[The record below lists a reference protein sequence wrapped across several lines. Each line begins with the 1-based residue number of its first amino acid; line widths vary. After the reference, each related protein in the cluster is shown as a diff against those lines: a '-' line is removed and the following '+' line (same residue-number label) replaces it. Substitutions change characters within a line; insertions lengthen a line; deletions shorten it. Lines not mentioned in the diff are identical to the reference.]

1 MTRPRTPHLAALLA
15 LALTACA
22 TAAPETEA
30 AGGTARCD
38 VTIKFASYGAGID
51 RPLAEHV
58 AATVKADRDLAASTR
73 KPWGREGEYDLCLT
87 AKTGKAKA
95 VYERY
100 RGMLPAKNL
109 QAPTS
114 IEGPD
119 GLRFETIGPM

>member
-1 MTRPRTPHLAALLA
+1 MTRPRTLHLAALLA
-15 LALTACA
+15 LTLTACA
-22 TAAPETEA
+22 TTAPETE

-38 VTIKFASYGAGID
+38 VTIKFASYGAGVD
-51 RPLAEHV
+51 RPLAERV
-58 AATVKADRDLAASTR
+58 AAAVKSDRNLAGSTR

-100 RGMLPAKNL
+100 RGMLPARNL

>member
-1 MTRPRTPHLAALLA
+1 MKRLAALLA
-15 LALTACA
+15 LVLTACA
-22 TAAPETEA
+22 TVAPETEA
-30 AGGTARCD
+30 ANGGAGRCD
-38 VTIKFASYGAGID
+38 VTLKFASYGAGID
-51 RPLAEHV
+51 RPLAERV
-58 AATVKADRDLAASTR
+58 AAAVKADRDVAGSQR

-87 AKTGKAKA
+87 VKAGKAKT

-100 RGMLPAKNL
+100 RAMLPAKNL

>member
-1 MTRPRTPHLAALLA
+1 MKRLAALLA

-22 TAAPETEA
+22 TTAPESE
-30 AGGTARCD
+30 AGGADRCD

-51 RPLAEHV
+51 RPLAERV
-58 AATVKADRDLAASTR
+58 AAAVKTDRDLARSQR

-87 AKTGKAKA
+87 AKAGRGNA

-100 RGMLPAKNL
+100 RSMLPAKTL